1 MRTHE
6 TSKAS
11 SLGGTMALGA
21 LSLLIVGCFG
31 TEVPPQKPAEN
42 PLAGIDK
49 EASKPVDPGAGSTRA
64 QKTDAEGN
72 KVAIDRAVR
81 QSIECGKIHMEGPH
95 GEIMVKMTLTS
106 AGKITNVTLPSS
118 HDDKPIGK
126 CIRQAFEHEVI
137 PTWQGA
143 DATAEAKVT
152 LKKGAMLKE

>member
-1 MRTHE
+1 MTNG
-6 TSKAS
+6 TTG
-11 SLGGTMALGA
+11 SLGGITALGA
-21 LSLLIVGCFG
+21 LSVVLVACFG

-72 KVAIDRAVR
+72 KIAIDRAVR
-81 QSIECGKIHMEGPH
+81 QSVECGKIHTEGPH
-95 GEIMVKMTLTS
+95 GDIVVKMTLM
-106 AGKITNVTLPSS
+106 ANGKIANVIIPSS

-143 DATAEAKVT
+143 DTTGEAKVT
-152 LKKGAMLKE
+152 LKKGALLKE

>member
-1 MRTHE
+1 MATG
-6 TSKAS
+6 TAS
-11 SLGGTMALGA
+11 GLGGALVLGVCSVF
-21 LSLLIVGCFG
+21 LGGCFG
-31 TEVPPQKPAEN
+31 TEIPPQKPAEN
-42 PLAGIDK
+42 PLANLDK

-81 QSIECGKIHMEGPH
+81 QSVECGKIHTEGPH
-95 GEIMVKMTLTS
+95 GEIVVRMTLGS
-106 AGKITNVTLPSS
+106 NGKISNVVIPSS

-143 DATAEAKVT
+143 DATGEAKVT
-152 LKKGAMLKE
+152 LKKGALLKE